1 MYTPAGTPTAERAE
15 ADAVSVMDM
24 TCVQIE
30 ERAMAACGLLTGAK
44 RCIDVERGGVL
55 CALPACLMMPP
66 LLITMAK
73 PFLHMEYLPG
83 KIIFERSVTFY
94 KSGRLI
100 IK

>member
-55 CALPACLMMPP
+55 CALPACLP
-66 LLITMAK
+66 AC
-73 PFLHMEYLPG
+73 LPDDASPAHHHGETVFAYGIPAG
-83 KIIFERSVTFY
+83 KNNF
-94 KSGRLI
+94 
-100 IK
+100 